1 MFANLAKRLS
11 AFFVT
16 TEDQE
21 RDAYL
26 ASSADLADLERR
38 MYSMETNY
46 YPYSLYSSGAQHDW
60 KV

>member
-1 MFANLAKRLS
+1 MLAKFAKTLNE
-11 AFFVT
+11 FFFT